1 MRKRKGKKIGLWIL
15 VFILVSM
22 IVIAYKRPDTRFI
35 IKNICGQKDKKVS
48 LAEVK
53 IDEKQL
59 NFVSVKSIKEKNTDI
74 VYNYTLALINKKYTA
89 NEGMA
94 SNIVNYKDDDKV
106 KMDKSIINDFNN
118 LKDAVKDEIGDN
130 LYIMDSY
137 RTLEEQKKVYA
148 KDKQV
153 AATPGTSEH
162 EAGLALDVYVA
173 SYAGRSFLKSEA
185 GQFVNKDS
193 WKYGFIIRYPLF
205 KKNITGI
212 EFEPWHIRY
221 VGEPH
226 SEIIYKNKLCL
237 EEYIESLKID
247 TFYKYGDYIISRQSG
262 DKLLIPN
269 NLTEVVVSPDNMG
282 NYIITGKEKWI

>member
-15 VFILVSM
+15 IFILVSM
-22 IVIAYKRPDTRFI
+22 VVIAYKRPDTRFI
-35 IKNICGQKDKKVS
+35 IKNICAQKGKGVS

-59 NFVSVKSIKEKNTDI
+59 NFVSVKSIKEKNTDM

-94 SNIVNYKDDDKV
+94 SNIVNYKNDDDV

-118 LKDAVKDEIGDN
+118 LKDAVKSEIGDN

-148 KDKQV
+148 KDKQI
-153 AATPGTSEH
+153 AAAPGSSEH

-221 VGEPH
+221 VGKPH

-269 NLTEVVVSPDNMG
+269 NLTEIVVSPDNMA
-282 NYIITGKEKWI
+282 NYIITGKKQ

>member
-15 VFILVSM
+15 IFILVSM
-22 IVIAYKRPDTRFI
+22 VVIAYKRPDTRFI
-35 IKNICGQKDKKVS
+35 IKNICAQKGKGVS

-59 NFVSVKSIKEKNTDI
+59 NFVSVKSIKEKNTDM

-94 SNIVNYKDDDKV
+94 SNIVNYKNDDDV

-118 LKDAVKDEIGDN
+118 LRDAVKSEIGDN

-148 KDKQV
+148 KDKQI
-153 AATPGTSEH
+153 AAAPGSSEH

-221 VGEPH
+221 VGKPH

-269 NLTEVVVSPDNMG
+269 NLTEIVVSPDNMA
-282 NYIITGKEKWI
+282 NYIITGKKQ

>member
-15 VFILVSM
+15 IFILVSM
-22 IVIAYKRPDTRFI
+22 VVIAYKRPDTRFI
-35 IKNICGQKDKKVS
+35 IKNICAQKGKGVS

-59 NFVSVKSIKEKNTDI
+59 NFVSVKSIKEKNTDM

-94 SNIVNYKDDDKV
+94 SNIVNYKNDDDV

-118 LKDAVKDEIGDN
+118 LKDAVKSEVGDN

-148 KDKQV
+148 KDKQI
-153 AATPGTSEH
+153 AAAPGSSEH

-221 VGEPH
+221 VGKPH

-269 NLTEVVVSPDNMG
+269 NLTEIVVSPDNMA
-282 NYIITGKEKWI
+282 NYIITGKKQ